1 MMLYTWKQ
9 FMAFYILALLIA
21 LAAMAIAVVGGQVDA
36 IGQLLE
42 YLERE
47 STYPNVLSIGSFAL
61 FENAGAFL
69 ILLFAA
75 APSLAAILVTARAP
89 NLQLGNLLARL
100 KPVGPDYTAVPAHR
114 VYLGL
119 FAAYLAILALY
130 LGVTVAH
137 GEPDS
142 IARTFAN
149 LGSTWPVMVA
159 WCLAAPFLDEGG
171 LLEELGWRGFAWPAL
186 QSLLSSPIWAAIL
199 LGVLWWA
206 WHLPREVPVLLGDSP
221 LTPWLGQQGLFLLL
235 CIAETIVAVFLV
247 NLCGGSV
254 LPAIIVHG
262 GSNVWSK
269 SVASEMWQLTG
280 VDVRTWIML
289 LAAASILALVGSSLG
304 RQQQPLRA

>member
-1 MMLYTWKQ
+1 MRYTWQQ
-9 FMAFYILALLIA
+9 FAAFYILALLIA
-21 LAAMAIAVVGGQVDA
+21 IVAMAIAVVWGQTDA
-36 IGQLLE
+36 IGQLFD
-42 YLERE
+42 YLEQH

-61 FENAGAFL
+61 FENAGGFL

-75 APSLAAILVTARAP
+75 APSLAAIIVTSRSP
-89 NLQLGNLLARL
+89 NLRLGNLLARL

-130 LGVTVAH
+130 LGVTAAH

-186 QSLLSSPIWAAIL
+186 QSLLSSPIRAAIL

-206 WHLPREVPVLLGDSP
+206 WHLPREVAVLLGDSP

-269 SVASEMWQLTG
+269 AAGSQMWQLTG
-280 VDVRTWIML
+280 QDVRTWIIVIAAVLVIL
-289 LAAASILALVGSSLG
+289 LAGSALG
-304 RQQQPLRA
+304 RQTSPHA